1 MPELLAVLDAAFR
14 QWRLLVQWTTDAVF
28 FPALQ
33 VLLAGFALFAALVS
47 VWHARR
53 AGRGGLTLQVTRS
66 PQSMALFYGTYAA
79 ITGLLVALCLNVEI
93 AAKHRV
99 LWAVLDTLLVGYVC
113 LFNAWFR
120 NKLVGW
126 GNALLKLEKR

>member
-14 QWRLLVQWTTDAVF
+14 LWRLLVQWTTDAVF

-33 VLLAGFALFAALVS
+33 LLLAGFVLFAALVNA
-47 VWHARR
+47 WQARR
-53 AGRGGLTLQVTRS
+53 AGRGGLTIQVTRS
-66 PQSMALFYGTYAA
+66 PQSMARFYGTYAA
-79 ITGLLVALCLNVEI
+79 LTGLLVALCLNFEI

-113 LFNAWFR
+113 LFNTWFR
-120 NKLVGW
+120 NKLVG
-126 GNALLKLEKR
+126 